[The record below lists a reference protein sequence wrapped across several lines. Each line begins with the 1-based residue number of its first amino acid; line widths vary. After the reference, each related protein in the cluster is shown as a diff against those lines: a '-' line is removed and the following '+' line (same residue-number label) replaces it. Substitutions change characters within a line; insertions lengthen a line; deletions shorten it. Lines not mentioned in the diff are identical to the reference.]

1 MSQPTSSTTTTQQP
15 EMAGGNALVS
25 QPASYSFNS
34 DDTFKG
40 MYGEVVSSS
49 GGDATQNPLQDG
61 GKRRRRRTKKRT
73 MKRKAKKSG
82 KSKKARKSRSNK
94 KRGRRTRRR

>member
-1 MSQPTSSTTTTQQP
+1 MTQSGSTTP
-15 EMAGGNALVS
+15 ENQMAGGNALVS
-25 QPASYSFNS
+25 EPASYSFNS

-61 GKRRRRRTKKRT
+61 GRRRRRRTKKRT

>member
-1 MSQPTSSTTTTQQP
+1 MTHSGSTPP
-15 EMAGGNALVS
+15 ENQMAGGNALVS
-25 QPASYSFNS
+25 EPASYSFNS

-40 MYGEVVSSS
+40 MYGEVVSTIS
-49 GGDATQNPLQDG
+49 GGSNCSQHLQDG

-73 MKRKAKKSG
+73 MKRKAKKAG
-82 KSKKARKSRSNK
+82 KSKKARKTRSNK

>member
-1 MSQPTSSTTTTQQP
+1 
-15 EMAGGNALVS
+15 MAGELFPLS

-49 GGDATQNPLQDG
+49 GGDDKNPLQDG
-61 GKRRRRRTKKRT
+61 GKRRRRIKKRT
-73 MKRKAKKSG
+73 MKRKAKKSEKIQEG
-82 KSKKARKSRSNK
+82 EKSRSNK
-94 KRGRRTRRR
+94 KRGRH